1 MSPTD
6 SGLTLFD
13 VTMEDH
19 ANEQSNH
26 PSSHDG
32 LTDVSDLELAIAAAE
47 AGAAVVRAKYG
58 TLVSHHAKS
67 PTDFAT
73 DADLESERAI
83 LDLIRAAR
91 PADAFLGEEY
101 GARGDVDAP
110 RRWLVDPLCGTLN
123 FAAQTPLFSVN
134 VALRTD
140 AETLVAAVADPLSA
154 ETFWTDGEEVGVRR
168 NGSDSPV
175 LASASS
181 RLVDVDVDAPPD
193 VESVGPHLLTD
204 RTFRAAFGSRVSS
217 TTLALTWVAAGR
229 RAAYLA
235 EGDLRDSVHFTAG
248 LALCRAAG
256 CVVTDLRGQT
266 LHTGPGVIAAADAVT
281 HANIVDIVA
290 RQLGQ
295 GASL

>member
-1 MSPTD
+1 MDDDAHEQVSHQ
-6 SGLTLFD
+6 GL
-13 VTMEDH
+13 
-19 ANEQSNH
+19 S
-26 PSSHDG
+26 
-32 LTDVSDLELAIAAAE
+32 DVSDLELAIAAAE
-47 AGAAVVRAKYG
+47 TGAAVVRAKYG
-58 TLVSHHAKS
+58 TSMRHHAKS

-83 LDLIRAAR
+83 LDLIREAR
-91 PADAFLGEEY
+91 PADAFVGEEY

-140 AETLVAAVADPLSA
+140 AGTLVAAVADPLSA
-154 ETFWTDGEEVGVRR
+154 ETFWTDGDAVGVRR

-175 LASASS
+175 VASASS
-181 RLVDVDVDAPPD
+181 RLVDVDLDAAPD
-193 VESVGPHLLTD
+193 AGLVGAQLLND
-204 RTFRAAFGSRVSS
+204 RAFSAAFGPRVSS
-217 TTLALTWVAAGR
+217 TTLAVAWVTAGR
-229 RAAYLA
+229 RAAYVA
-235 EGDLRDSVHFTAG
+235 DGDLRDSVHFTAG

-256 CVVTDLRGQT
+256 CVITDLRGRA

-281 HANIVDIVA
+281 HATLLDIVA

-295 GASL
+295 GAAGV

>member
-1 MSPTD
+1 MN
-6 SGLTLFD
+6 
-13 VTMEDH
+13 DH
-19 ANEQSNH
+19 ANGQLNN
-26 PSSHDG
+26 PR

-58 TLVSHHAKS
+58 TSVRHHAKS

-83 LDLIRAAR
+83 LDLIREAR
-91 PADAFLGEEY
+91 PADAFVGEEY
-101 GARGDVDAP
+101 GAQGEVDAP

-134 VALRTD
+134 VALQTD
-140 AETLVAAVADPLSA
+140 SETLVAAVADPLST
-154 ETFWTDGEEVGVRR
+154 ETFWTDGEAVGVRR

-175 LASASS
+175 LASANS
-181 RLVDVDVDAPPD
+181 RLVDVDVDEPAD
-193 VESVGPHLLTD
+193 ADCVGPQLLND
-204 RTFRAAFGSRVSS
+204 RAFRAAFGPRVSS
-217 TTLALTWVAAGR
+217 TTLAVAWVAAGR
-229 RAAYLA
+229 RAAYVA

-266 LHTGPGVIAAADAVT
+266 LHTGPGAIVAADAVT
-281 HANIVDIVA
+281 HATLVDIVA

-295 GASL
+295 SAGV